1 MTFLY
6 NYYYELPEDIII
18 IITDYAYILYTEL
31 CANKIKKLYYN
42 FKNKQ
47 KVAVELLLNIE
58 IKNNYGYDNNYNN
71 RSLNIQLDY
80 NNVIKYIDI
89 INDYNTKVINYCA
102 KILTGK
108 EYINWWY
115 VFLRRIANGIV
126 LETEYHK
133 YRLNYILDVINDKR
147 DSNKYSNEIINKKID
162 NYNNNYKN
170 LYILNEKFKCTL

>member
-6 NYYYELPEDIII
+6 NYYYELPEDIIN
-18 IITDYAYILYTEL
+18 IITDYADILYKEL
-31 CANKIKKLYYN
+31 CGNKIKNLYYN

-47 KVAVELLLNIE
+47 KIAVELLLNIE
-58 IKNNYGYDNNYNN
+58 IKNNYGYDNYYG
-71 RSLNIQLDY
+71 RSSNIQLDY

-126 LETEYHK
+126 IETEYHK
-133 YRLNYILDVINDKR
+133 YRLNYILDVINNKSDN
-147 DSNKYSNEIINKKID
+147 NKYLNEIINKKID
-162 NYNNNYKN
+162 NYNNNHKN
-170 LYILNEKFKCTL
+170 LYILNEKFKCKL